1 MRRAYWT
8 LRKTSSSSLL
18 LRKSKMKGYDNTKD
32 LICLQIESVQ
42 STCNQLQKELKS
54 KQSRFVNLD
63 VELQGLET
71 LQLNQINVEV
81 TKSTKTALSSQSPR
95 PIKNKGESSKKR
107 KEEEDEEEFKA
118 SMKSSPK
125 GLKNIQKKQMIV
137 SSANH
142 QSDEEVKK
150 V

>member
-1 MRRAYWT
+1 M
-8 LRKTSSSSLL
+8 
-18 LRKSKMKGYDNTKD
+18 
-32 LICLQIESVQ
+32 
-42 STCNQLQKELKS
+42 
-54 KQSRFVNLD
+54 NLD